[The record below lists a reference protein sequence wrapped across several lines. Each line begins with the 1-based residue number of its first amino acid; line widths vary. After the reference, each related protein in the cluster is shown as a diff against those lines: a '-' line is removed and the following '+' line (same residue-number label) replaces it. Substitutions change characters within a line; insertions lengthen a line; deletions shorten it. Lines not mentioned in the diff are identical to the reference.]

1 MSEETISLPVSESLI
16 LTGFGMLIG
25 MVGGI
30 CSCILKS
37 RCSTIKCCGL
47 ELQREVIP
55 ATELNSVNISTS
67 TNN

>member
-1 MSEETISLPVSESLI
+1 MSEESISLPVSE
-16 LTGFGMLIG
+16 GFLLSAGAML
-25 MVGGI
+25 VGIIAG
-30 CSCILKS
+30 CLSCILKS